1 MLLPR
6 IIPCLLLTK
15 EGLVKTV
22 NFKNPTYIG
31 DPVNAVKI
39 FNEKEADELCFLD
52 ITATNEKREPN
63 YKVIS
68 EIASECFMPLS
79 YGGGINNFEQAK
91 KKGITKIICVSVNDP
106 NVMKAW
112 GENQNVGNKI
122 FMAADPYCEFTKS
135 IGAVIDRTENGLGV
149 RSARYTMLAENNV
162 IRKIKLEEDASQC
175 EISAAKNFIKEINSQ
190 YSFNNKIIDDNWL
203 NAYSSQFPDRA
214 SCLGAI
220 NFPLDALLN
229 RIVPFIVEGFKEGDF
244 RGLCSKPAILA
255 YGMQDKAIDPDYAIR
270 DFKALFPESK
280 VTKIQNAGHYS
291 QEDEPQ
297 ILIDLIK
304 KFMKDNEI

>member
-1 MLLPR
+1 MINANETFEGTWPYLPKYFDGNGFQQHYVDEGPKSAETIICLHGEPTWGYIYRNFIPQLSDKYR
-6 IIPCLLLTK
+6 IIVPDMMGFGKSETPQNKEYTLKTHVENLGNLIKYLDLKSITFVGQDWGGPITGAYAIRNLDRVKGFILINTLFGYSKEERPKTLTPW
-15 EGLVKTV
+15 
-22 NFKNPTYIG
+22 FKWIKNHY
-31 DPVNAVKI
+31 
-39 FNEKEADELCFLD
+39 EAGTLNGILGELSSTFL
-52 ITATNEKREPN
+52 
-63 YKVIS
+63 S
-68 EIASECFMPLS
+68 
-79 YGGGINNFEQAK
+79 
-91 KKGITKIICVSVNDP
+91 
-106 NVMKAW
+106 VMKIP
-112 GENQNVGNKI
+112 N
-122 FMAADPYCEFTKS
+122 FT
-135 IGAVIDRTENGLGV
+135 
-149 RSARYTMLAENNV
+149 
-162 IRKIKLEEDASQC
+162 
-175 EISAAKNFIKEINSQ
+175 
-190 YSFNNKIIDDNWL
+190 NNKIIDDNWL

-244 RGLCSKPAILA
+244 KGLCSKPAILA

>member
-1 MLLPR
+1 M
-6 IIPCLLLTK
+6 IS
-15 EGLVKTV
+15 
-22 NFKNPTYIG
+22 
-31 DPVNAVKI
+31 
-39 FNEKEADELCFLD
+39 ADETFKGTWPFAPKYFNGNGFQQHYVD
-52 ITATNEKREPN
+52 EGSKTAET
-63 YKVIS
+63 
-68 EIASECFMPLS
+68 
-79 YGGGINNFEQAK
+79 
-91 KKGITKIICVSVNDP
+91 IICLHGEPTWGYIYRNFIPQLSDKYRIVVPDMMGFGKSETPQNKEYTLKTHVENLDNLIKYLDLKNITFVGQDWGGP
-106 NVMKAW
+106 ITGAYAIRNLDRVKGFILINTLFGYSKEERPKTLTPWFKWIKKHYEAGTLNGILGELSSTLLSVMKIP
-112 GENQNVGNKI
+112 N
-122 FMAADPYCEFTKS
+122 FT
-135 IGAVIDRTENGLGV
+135 
-149 RSARYTMLAENNV
+149 
-162 IRKIKLEEDASQC
+162 
-175 EISAAKNFIKEINSQ
+175 
-190 YSFNNKIIDDNWL
+190 NNKIIDDNWL

-229 RIVPFIVEGFKEGDF
+229 RIVPFIVEGFKEGDIK
-244 RGLCSKPAILA
+244 GLCSKPAILA

>member
-1 MLLPR
+1 M
-6 IIPCLLLTK
+6 IGAEETF
-15 EGLVKTV
+15 EGTWPFAPKYFNGNGFQQHYVDEGSKTAE
-22 NFKNPTYIG
+22 T
-31 DPVNAVKI
+31 
-39 FNEKEADELCFLD
+39 
-52 ITATNEKREPN
+52 
-63 YKVIS
+63 
-68 EIASECFMPLS
+68 
-79 YGGGINNFEQAK
+79 
-91 KKGITKIICVSVNDP
+91 IICLHGEPTWGYIYRNFIPQLSDKYRIVVPDMMGFGKSETPQNKEYTLKTHVENLDNLIKYLDLKNITFVGQDWGGP
-106 NVMKAW
+106 ITGAYAIRNLDRVKGFILINTLFGYSKEERPKTLTPWFKWIKKHYEAGTLNGILGELSSTLLSVMKIP
-112 GENQNVGNKI
+112 N
-122 FMAADPYCEFTKS
+122 FT
-135 IGAVIDRTENGLGV
+135 
-149 RSARYTMLAENNV
+149 
-162 IRKIKLEEDASQC
+162 
-175 EISAAKNFIKEINSQ
+175 
-190 YSFNNKIIDDNWL
+190 NNKIIDDNWL

-304 KFMKDNEI
+304 KFMKDNKI

>member
-1 MLLPR
+1 M
-6 IIPCLLLTK
+6 IS
-15 EGLVKTV
+15 
-22 NFKNPTYIG
+22 
-31 DPVNAVKI
+31 
-39 FNEKEADELCFLD
+39 ADETFKGTWPFAPKYFNGNGFQQHYVD
-52 ITATNEKREPN
+52 EGSKTAET
-63 YKVIS
+63 
-68 EIASECFMPLS
+68 
-79 YGGGINNFEQAK
+79 
-91 KKGITKIICVSVNDP
+91 IICLHGEPTWGYIYRNFIPQLSDKYRIVVPDMMGFGKSETPQNKEYTLKTHVENLDNLIKYLDLKNITFVGQDWGGP
-106 NVMKAW
+106 ITGAYAIRNLDRVKGFILINTLFGYSKEERPKTLTPWFKWIKKHYEAGTLNGILGELSSTLLSVMKIP
-112 GENQNVGNKI
+112 N
-122 FMAADPYCEFTKS
+122 FT
-135 IGAVIDRTENGLGV
+135 
-149 RSARYTMLAENNV
+149 
-162 IRKIKLEEDASQC
+162 
-175 EISAAKNFIKEINSQ
+175 
-190 YSFNNKIIDDNWL
+190 NNKIIDDNWL

-297 ILIDLIK
+297 VLIDLIK